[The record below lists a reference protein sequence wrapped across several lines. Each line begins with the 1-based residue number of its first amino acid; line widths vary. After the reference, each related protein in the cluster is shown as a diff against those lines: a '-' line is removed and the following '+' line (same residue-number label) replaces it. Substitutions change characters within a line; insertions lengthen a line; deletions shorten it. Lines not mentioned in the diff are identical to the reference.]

1 MKPKES
7 SINVLGDL
15 MAWGY
20 AQLADAELDAD
31 PRLDAD
37 VIMSELLQK
46 DRSYLFAHPETILHF
61 ETVQRFQKQIK
72 QRKKGEP
79 VAYVTGL
86 RHFWDMKL
94 HISQQT
100 LIPRPETEHLVELA
114 LKLDKGTT
122 FHVLDLGTGSGTI
135 ALALGKSCPHWQ
147 ITACDKYENSIELA
161 QLNAEVHNIN
171 NVQFLQSDWF
181 ENIQGEFDLI
191 VSNPPYVAQK
201 DPHLKQGDVRFEPKR
216 ALTSGSDGLKDIRQ
230 IIAQAKDY
238 LVPGGHLYFE
248 HGAEQKADCQA
259 ILADKNYQ
267 AIFTLKDLAGLDR
280 ISGGRYG

>member
-7 SINVLGDL
+7 SINVLDDL
-15 MAWGY
+15 MVWGY
-20 AQLADAELDAD
+20 AQLADAGLDAD

-86 RHFWDMKL
+86 RYFWDMKL

-114 LKLDKGTT
+114 LKLDKGAT
-122 FHVLDLGTGSGTI
+122 FHVLDLGTGSGAI
-135 ALALGKSCPHWQ
+135 ALALGKSCSHWQ
-147 ITACDKYENSIELA
+147 ITACDKYETSIEIA
-161 QLNAEVHNIN
+161 QLNAEIHNIN
-171 NVQFLQSDWF
+171 NVQFIQSDWF
-181 ENIQGEFDLI
+181 ENIQGRFDLI

-216 ALTSGSDGLKDIRQ
+216 ALASGSDGLKDIRQ

-259 ILADKNYQ
+259 ILADNNYQ
-267 AIFTLKDLAGLDR
+267 AIFTLQDLAGLDR